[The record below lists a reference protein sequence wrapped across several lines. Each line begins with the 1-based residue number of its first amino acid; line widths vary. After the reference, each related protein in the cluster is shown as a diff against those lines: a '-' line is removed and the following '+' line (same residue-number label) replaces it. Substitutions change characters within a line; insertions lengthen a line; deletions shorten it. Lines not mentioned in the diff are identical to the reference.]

1 MKTIDKIKELALEL
15 ETSKELIDSVRL
27 KHTIIKLSE
36 QIHKELE
43 LIEITRRQEEFKA
56 AAFMGIVVDFD
67 VMHYNN
73 NRIEVLKEEINEGII
88 NG

>member
-27 KHTIIKLSE
+27 KHTIIKLSD
-36 QIHKELE
+36 QIPKELE

-56 AAFMGIVVDFD
+56 AASIGILVDFD
-67 VMHYNN
+67 VMYYNN

>member
-1 MKTIDKIKELALEL
+1 MKTIDKIKELSLEL

-36 QIHKELE
+36 QIPKELE

-56 AAFMGIVVDFD
+56 AASIGILVDFD